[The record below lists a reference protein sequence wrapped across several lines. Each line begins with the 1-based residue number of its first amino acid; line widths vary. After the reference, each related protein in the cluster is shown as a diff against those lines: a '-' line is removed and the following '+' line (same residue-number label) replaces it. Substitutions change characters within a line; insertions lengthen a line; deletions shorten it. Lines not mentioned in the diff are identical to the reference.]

1 MTIVMSNIRF
11 PIKNLMFFK
20 ASNLVFLSPETLRY
34 SHDLIAKNNAPM
46 NNSQRAKSIGETED
60 L

>member
-1 MTIVMSNIRF
+1 
-11 PIKNLMFFK
+11 MFFK